1 MANEE
6 TTVGIAL
13 RIPESDLARLDEMA
27 CRTFRSRSDLIRLAI
42 DKVLNEGAEVSTAA
56 EEIGRAHV

>member
-6 TTVGIAL
+6 ATVGIAL

-27 CRTFRSRSDLIRLAI
+27 SRTFRSRSDLIRLAI

-56 EEIGRAHV
+56 EAGKEVAQ